1 VVVKWLLIRLK
12 SWMKALEPESDDER
26 RLLLETNSLAPHGE
40 MCVSPAAAVSR
51 RSERRSNDIRLT
63 AAGLV
68 EMNRDD
74 LLAELRGVAF
84 DIESGALSDL
94 PPDARA
100 TLPHLAVSYAR
111 ADDPQL
117 VAACVR
123 VAEWLQIDQS
133 DLLDAWHYLAAQMQT
148 TDEGFGLISGELRL
162 LGQGDSVLPRLALVR
177 EVLLAM
183 APLHRRIA
191 GQARPRV
198 GERST
203 PAPSRCPPVVRTREP
218 FGVDGRSSPP
228 MGSTSGKSPPARS
241 ASSPTSS
248 SAAMVNP

>member
-1 VVVKWLLIRLK
+1 VLPYDVGSSAARRSATARYVVVEWLLSRLN
-12 SWMKALEPESDDER
+12 SWLKTLEPEHDDER
-26 RLLLETNSLAPHGE
+26 KLLLEVSTLAPHGE
-40 MCVSPAAAVSR
+40 MCGSPAGTVSR
-51 RSERRSNDIRLT
+51 RSERRSNDRRIT
-63 AAGLV
+63 AACLV

-74 LLAELRGVAF
+74 LLAELRRVAF
-84 DIESGALSDL
+84 EIESGILSDL
-94 PPDARA
+94 PADARA

-123 VAEWLQIDQS
+123 VAEWLQIDHS
-133 DLLDAWHYLAAQMQT
+133 DLLEAWHYLAAQMQT
-148 TDEGFGLISGELRL
+148 TDEGYGLISGELRL

-203 PAPSRCPPVVRTREP
+203 PAPGGCPPVVRTREP
-218 FGVDGRSSPP
+218 FA
-228 MGSTSGKSPPARS
+228 STGDHPR
-241 ASSPTSS
+241 
-248 SAAMVNP
+248 